1 MLFGWSLA
9 CPRLFG
15 GFFFAILVKPPS
27 IYMASP
33 SMGFGSALEKLKQ
46 VANLEPAKKVV
57 PLSDGFTEL
66 EMYITPLVAAERD
79 RARRNARASS
89 KTKDDDSDWL
99 IHLLVSKAKNADGSP
114 MFAAGEIP
122 ELKASVR
129 AEDLDKMILVV
140 LGSEDDEVDTS
151 TKKSQTNSVKTAGP
165 T

>member
-1 MLFGWSLA
+1 
-9 CPRLFG
+9 
-15 GFFFAILVKPPS
+15 
-27 IYMASP
+27 
-33 SMGFGSALEKLKQ
+33 MGFGSALEKLKQ
-46 VANLEPAKKVV
+46 AANLEPVRKIV

-79 RARRNARASS
+79 RARRNARAAS

-99 IHLLVSKAKNADGSP
+99 IHLLVAKAKNSDGSA

-122 ELKASVR
+122 ELKAGIR

-140 LGSEDDEVDTS
+140 LGGEDDEVDAS
-151 TKKSQTNSVKTAGP
+151 TKKSQTSSGKTGGP

>member
-15 GFFFAILVKPPS
+15 GFFIAMVFKPPS
-27 IYMASP
+27 LNMASP

-46 VANLEPAKKVV
+46 VANLEPVKKVV

-79 RARRNARASS
+79 RARRNARAAS
-89 KTKDDDSDWL
+89 KTKDDDADWL
-99 IHLLVSKAKNADGSP
+99 IYLLVSKAKNADGSP
-114 MFAAGEIP
+114 MFAVGEIP
-122 ELKASVR
+122 ELKASIR
-129 AEDLDKMILVV
+129 AEDLDKLILVV
-140 LGSEDDEVDTS
+140 LGSEDDEVESS
-151 TKKSQTNSVKTAGP
+151 TKKSQTNSAKTAGP

>member
-15 GFFFAILVKPPS
+15 GFFVAILFKPPS
-27 IYMASP
+27 IHMASTT
-33 SMGFGSALEKLKQ
+33 GFGTALEKLKQ
-46 VANLEPAKKVV
+46 AANLEPIKKVV

-79 RARRNARASS
+79 RARRNARAAS

-99 IHLLVSKAKNADGSP
+99 IYLLVSKAKNADGSA

-122 ELKASVR
+122 ELKTAIR
-129 AEDLDKMILVV
+129 AEDLDKLILVV
-140 LGSEDDEVDTS
+140 LGSEDDEVESS
-151 TKKSQTNSVKTAGP
+151 TKKSQTNSAKTAGP

>member
-1 MLFGWSLA
+1 MVF
-9 CPRLFG
+9 R
-15 GFFFAILVKPPS
+15 PPS
-27 IYMASP
+27 FNMASP

-46 VANLEPAKKVV
+46 AANLEPVRKIV

-79 RARRNARASS
+79 RARRNARAAS

-99 IHLLVSKAKNADGSP
+99 IHLLVAKAKNSDGSA

-122 ELKASVR
+122 ELKAGIR

-140 LGSEDDEVDTS
+140 LGGEDDEVDAS
-151 TKKSQTNSVKTAGP
+151 TKKSQTSSGKTGGP

>member
-1 MLFGWSLA
+1 VFVWCLV
-9 CPRLFG
+9 CRRLFG
-15 GFFFAILVKPPS
+15 GFFMGIVFKPPS
-27 IYMASP
+27 FNMASS

-46 VANLEPAKKVV
+46 AANLEPARKVV

-79 RARRNARASS
+79 RARRNARAAS

-99 IHLLVSKAKNADGSP
+99 IHLLVAKAKNSDGSA

-140 LGSEDDEVDTS
+140 LGSEDDEVDAS
-151 TKKSQTNSVKTAGP
+151 TKKSQTNSAKTVGP

>member
-1 MLFGWSLA
+1 MPFIWFLA

-15 GFFFAILVKPPS
+15 GFLFAMVFRPPS
-27 IYMASP
+27 FNMASP

-46 VANLEPAKKVV
+46 AANLEPARKVV

-66 EMYITPLVAAERD
+66 EMFITPLVAAERD
-79 RARRNARASS
+79 RARRNARAAS

-99 IHLLVSKAKNADGSP
+99 IHLLVAKAKNADGSA

-122 ELKASVR
+122 ELKGAIR

-140 LGSEDDEVDTS
+140 LGSEDDEVDAS
-151 TKKSQTNSVKTAGP
+151 TKKSQTNSAKTAGP